1 MNSSL
6 ELSHKKK
13 KTRQPSS
20 KNLMNNIGIK
30 KMSLFTVGGMD
41 ATLQEKTLVSPADH
55 NPKKKSIENE
65 S

>member
-20 KNLMNNIGIK
+20 KNLINNIGIK
-30 KMSLFTVGGMD
+30 KMSLFSVGGMD
-41 ATLQEKTLVSPADH
+41 ATFQEKTLVSPDL

>member
-1 MNSSL
+1 MNSSM

-20 KNLMNNIGIK
+20 QNLMNNVGIK
-30 KMSLFTVGGMD
+30 KMSLFTVSGKD
-41 ATLQEKTLVSPADH
+41 ATLQEKTLISPGL